1 MKVLYF
7 AWVRERA
14 GLSEETVT
22 PPVTVTTVTELAD
35 WLATRSPGHAAA
47 FADRKRLRVAIN
59 QEQARFG
66 DSVAANDEIAFFP
79 PMTGG

>member
-1 MKVLYF
+1 VKILYF

-14 GLSEETVT
+14 GTSQETVS
-22 PPVTVTTVTELAD
+22 PPDAVRTVAQLAD

-59 QEQARFG
+59 QEQAAFA
-66 DSVAANDEIAFFP
+66 DPVAAHDEIAFFP